1 MEKYMNENIEEEI
14 PIEELF
20 DINDIINNDKT
31 RNILLNQHYFDY
43 LYKMEDKINDLY
55 TQFKNNSKC
64 YHFLDNDEFDLDG
77 MFIIDII
84 YKYIYKKYTPDLFYD
99 NLELAEPLFE
109 DNTIK
114 KMKNTT
120 IIKNVNSKNNNT
132 NTNNNSNKKS
142 FDWNTKTYK

>member
-1 MEKYMNENIEEEI
+1 MNENIEEEI